1 MSTTAVDQKS
11 PRAPAGAPRRRRA
24 AAVRDAIGGQN
35 LSLLIALGLLTAII
49 GSQNSN
55 FFLVS
60 NLLNIGVAI
69 SLLGIVAIVQTVVIV
84 SGGLDISVGST
95 AGLAS
100 VAAAG
105 AVGAVDA
112 AAFGVGAG
120 IATGAAA
127 GAFNGL
133 VITFGRVNPVIATLA
148 TFSAFRGLAF
158 ALTDGEAVSITN
170 DTFISLGADRLAG
183 IPNPLIILVLV
194 AAAFFVFLRYTDVG
208 RNIYAM
214 GGNPTAARLAG
225 ISLTRY
231 KLGIYTLSG
240 AMAGLAGVLLAAKT
254 FAGEPAAG
262 SQGLELEAITA
273 ALLGGCALSGG
284 KGTIVGAVLG
294 VLIIGVL
301 ANGMIL
307 LNVPSFWQLVAK
319 GALLIVAVMI
329 QEWRGDGG
337 GRRFAFS

>member
-1 MSTTAVDQKS
+1 MSTTAIGKEPPS
-11 PRAPAGAPRRRRA
+11 TPADAPRRGRV
-24 AAVRDAIGGQN
+24 AAVRDAIGAQN
-35 LSLLIALGLLTAII
+35 LSLLIALGLLMAII

-60 NLLNIGVAI
+60 NLLNIGVAV
-69 SLLGIVAIVQTVVIV
+69 SLLGIVAIVQTIVIV

-95 AGLAS
+95 AGLSS

-120 IATGAAA
+120 IVTGAAA

-158 ALTDGEAVSITN
+158 ALTDGEAVPVTN
-170 DTFISLGADRLAG
+170 DTFISIGADRLAG
-183 IPNPLIILVLV
+183 IPIPLLILVAV

-225 ISLTRY
+225 ISLTKY

-240 AMAGLAGVLLAAKT
+240 AAAGLAGVLLAAKT

-284 KGTIVGAVLG
+284 KGTVVGAVLG

-319 GALLIVAVMI
+319 GGLLIVAVMI
-329 QEWRGDGG
+329 QEWRSDRGL
-337 GRRFAFS
+337 RRFSFS

>member
-1 MSTTAVDQKS
+1 MSTTAIGKEI
-11 PRAPAGAPRRRRA
+11 PAEAPRRGRV

-35 LSLLIALGLLTAII
+35 LSLLIALGLLMAGI

-55 FFLVS
+55 FFLVD
-60 NLLNIGVAI
+60 NLLNIGVAV
-69 SLLGIVAIVQTVVIV
+69 SLLGVVAIVQTVVIV

-120 IATGAAA
+120 ILSGAAA

-158 ALTDGEAVSITN
+158 ALTDGEAVPITN
-170 DTFISLGADRLAG
+170 DTFISIGADRLAG
-183 IPNPLIILVLV
+183 IPVPLVVLVLV

-240 AMAGLAGVLLAAKT
+240 AVAGLAGVLLAAKT

-284 KGTIVGAVLG
+284 KGTVVGAVLG

-307 LNVPSFWQLVAK
+307 LNVPAFWQLVAK
-319 GALLIVAVMI
+319 GALLIIAVMI
-329 QEWRGDGG
+329 QEWRSDGG
-337 GRRFAFS
+337 VRRFSLSS